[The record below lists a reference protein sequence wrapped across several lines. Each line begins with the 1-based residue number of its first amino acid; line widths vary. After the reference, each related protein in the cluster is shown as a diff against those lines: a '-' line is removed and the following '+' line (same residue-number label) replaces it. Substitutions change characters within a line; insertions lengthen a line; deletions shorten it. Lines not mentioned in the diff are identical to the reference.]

1 MDGAPRIETVNTRRM
16 QEEWNMAKNTV
27 RDIWKLKE
35 SGQKIAMVTAYDYP
49 TARLAEEAGIPM
61 ILVGDSVGMVV
72 LGYESTVSVT
82 MEDMLHHVKAVVR
95 ATQNS
100 LVVGDM
106 PFGSFQLGPGRALE
120 NAIRLVQEGGAQ
132 AVKLEGGTDVADT
145 VQRIVDSG
153 IPVMGHIGLTPQSVH
168 AFGGYRVRGRTR
180 EEAERLVA
188 DALAL
193 EEAGAFAIVMEL
205 VPAPLA
211 GVITERLTVPTI
223 GIGAGPHCDGQ
234 VQVLHDIMGIYED
247 FTPRHAKR
255 YLELGNLIKE
265 ALKRY
270 VSEVEEGTFPARE
283 HSSTMDESLLE
294 GLS

>member
-1 MDGAPRIETVNTRRM
+1 
-16 QEEWNMAKNTV
+16 MARNTV

-72 LGYESTVSVT
+72 LGYESTVFVT
-82 MEDMLHHVKAVVR
+82 MEEMLHHVKAVTR
-95 ATQNS
+95 ATQKS

>member
-1 MDGAPRIETVNTRRM
+1 
-16 QEEWNMAKNTV
+16 MARNTV
-27 RDIWKLKE
+27 RDIWELKK

-72 LGYESTVSVT
+72 LGYESTVFVT
-82 MEDMLHHVKAVVR
+82 MEDMLHHVKAVTR
-95 ATQNS
+95 ATQKS

-106 PFGSFQLGPGRALE
+106 PFGSFQPGPGRALE
-120 NAIRLVQEGGAQ
+120 NATRLLQEGGAQ
-132 AVKLEGGTDVADT
+132 AVKLEGGTSVADT
-145 VQRIVDSG
+145 VRRIVDSG

-168 AFGGYRVRGRTR
+168 KFGGYRVHGKTR

-193 EEAGAFAIVMEL
+193 EEAGAFAIVLEL
-205 VPAPLA
+205 IPASLA
-211 GVITERLTVPTI
+211 GVITQRLTVPTI
-223 GIGAGPHCDGQ
+223 GIGAGPRCDGQ
-234 VQVLHDIMGIYED
+234 VQVFHDIMGVYDD
-247 FTPRHAKR
+247 FAPRHAKR
-255 YLELGNLIKE
+255 YLELGSLVKE

-270 VSEVEEGTFPARE
+270 VAEVEEGTFPARE
-283 HSSTMDESLLE
+283 HSSTMNESLLE